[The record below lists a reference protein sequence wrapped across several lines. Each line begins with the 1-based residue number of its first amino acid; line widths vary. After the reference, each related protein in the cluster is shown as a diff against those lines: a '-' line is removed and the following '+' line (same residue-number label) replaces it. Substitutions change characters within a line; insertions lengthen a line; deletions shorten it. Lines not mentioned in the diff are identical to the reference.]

1 MSAAF
6 SAIELALSLENFLG
20 GQTVSDVF
28 RVELSAETLPN
39 VQIVGGAHREIVVN
53 RALSV
58 EASAGA
64 TTCDSRPASESG
76 VDYSWQLSLADGTE
90 LDIVSTGKNPKF
102 FKLDAN
108 ALDAGEVYELRVVVT
123 DAVTGWNGVYEQ
135 ACIFACFAR
144 MKTRRN
150 LSLSLW

>member
-39 VQIVGGAHREIVVN
+39 VQIVGGAHRERVVN